1 MTDIRNNLTIRDAF
15 STSAVHN
22 DFIGFDSLFD
32 RVLNSFESQN
42 LNTYPPYDIYT
53 TTVKVKDEGKRFSN
67 IRNETHTFL
76 EFAVAGFTKDSLQVE
91 LSQDNIL
98 TIKNKQFDGIA
109 TETSD
114 GKKYLHKGIAT
125 RNFTIQKSISDD
137 LILVGCRLENGLL
150 TIEFKPKDKTE
161 YKTQIIDIK

>member
-1 MTDIRNNLTIRDAF
+1 MTDIKNNLTVRDAF
-15 STSAVHN
+15 NASTLHD
-22 DFIGFDSLFD
+22 DFIGFDSFFNKVWNTL
-32 RVLNSFESQN
+32 ESQN

-53 TTVKVKDEGKRFSN
+53 ATVRVKDEGKRFSN
-67 IRNETHTFL
+67 IRNETHTFIV
-76 EFAVAGFTKDSLQVE
+76 FAVAGFTKDDLQVE
-91 LSQDNIL
+91 LSPDNTL

-114 GKKYLHKGIAT
+114 GKKYLRKGIAT

>member
-22 DFIGFDSLFD
+22 DFIGYDSLFD
-32 RVLNSFESQN
+32 RALNSFESQN

-53 TTVKVKDEGKRFSN
+53 TTVRVKDEGKRFSN

-98 TIKNKQFDGIA
+98 TIKNKQFDG
-109 TETSD
+109 
-114 GKKYLHKGIAT
+114 
-125 RNFTIQKSISDD
+125 
-137 LILVGCRLENGLL
+137 
-150 TIEFKPKDKTE
+150 
-161 YKTQIIDIK
+161 

>member
-53 TTVKVKDEGKRFSN
+53 TTVRVKDEGKRFSN

-161 YKTQIIDIK
+161 NKTQIMEIK

>member
-15 STSAVHN
+15 STSALHN
-22 DFIGFDSLFD
+22 DFIGFDSLFN

-42 LNTYPPYDIYT
+42 LNTYPPYDVYT
-53 TTVKVKDEGKRFSN
+53 KEIKVVDKGKRFSN
-67 IRNETHTFL
+67 VRIETHTFL

-91 LSQDNIL
+91 LSPDNIL
-98 TIKNKQFDGIA
+98 TIKNKQFNGVA

-114 GKKYLHKGIAT
+114 GKKYLRKGIAA

-150 TIEFKPKDKTE
+150 TIEFKPKDKTTCQ
-161 YKTQIIDIK
+161 TQIIDIK